1 MNESAV
7 LALSDGSIF
16 FGRSIGVS
24 GSTVGEIVFN
34 TSMTGYQEILTDS
47 SYLKQIVTLTY
58 PHIGNVGINKVDI
71 ESTGPKVSGLI
82 VRDYPSH
89 YSNWRSE
96 GSLSDYLKSN
106 NVVAIS
112 DIDTRRLTRLIREK
126 GALGGCISS
135 VDLEPKSL
143 IKKAVDVPSLTGQ
156 DLASLASTNEIYRWE
171 ESPLS
176 LAGEEISNLSKKYT
190 VVVYDYGI
198 KFNILRLLVERECSV
213 IVVPAKT
220 KPSVALSYNPD
231 GIFFSNGPGDP
242 EPCEYAIDAIQEFS
256 KLKIPLFGICLGYQ
270 LIALAF
276 GGRTKKM
283 KFGHHGA
290 NHPVKELHSGKVLI
304 TSQNH
309 GFVVEEETLPPAL
322 RVTHRSNFD
331 GSLQGYKHESLPVIG
346 FQGHPEAS
354 PGPHDLKSLFDEF
367 VGLFGGAR

>member
-16 FGRSIGVS
+16 FGRSIGAS
-24 GSTVGEIVFN
+24 GSTVGEVVFN

-58 PHIGNVGINKVDI
+58 PHIGNVGINKVDV

-82 VRDYPSH
+82 VRDSPSH
-89 YSNWRSE
+89 HSNWRSE

-112 DIDTRRLTRLIREK
+112 DIDTRRLTRIIREK
-126 GALGGCISS
+126 GALGGCIST
-135 VDLEPKSL
+135 VDLEPSEL
-143 IKKAVDVPSLTGQ
+143 TKKAADIPSLAGQ
-156 DLASLASTNEIYRWE
+156 DLASLATTNEIYRWE
-171 ESPLS
+171 EGLLN
-176 LAGEEISNLSKKYT
+176 LAGQEASPISKKYT

-198 KFNILRLLVERECSV
+198 KSNILRLLVERECSV
-213 IVVPAKT
+213 IVLPAKT
-220 KPSVALSYNPD
+220 EPSVALSYNPD

-270 LIALAF
+270 LMALAF
-276 GGRTKKM
+276 GARTKKM

-290 NHPVKELHSGKVLI
+290 NHPVKELHSGKVFI

-309 GFVVEEETLPPAL
+309 GFVVEEDTLPSVL
-322 RVTHRSNFD
+322 KVTHRSNFD
-331 GSLQGYKHESLPVIG
+331 GSLQGFKHESLPVIG

-354 PGPHDLKSLFDEF
+354 PGPHDIRALFDEF
-367 VGLFGGAR
+367 VGFFRG